1 MANNYQFIKS
11 ESGLSVSTLSL
22 TDCFSDNYLMYQL
35 IINKLDVSTT
45 DYLHIRFIDS
55 GGVISTN
62 NYSYGRLNML
72 SSSATGGQERQSSV
86 SYLRLGYVGTGSE
99 VAGGFVHNIANPYI
113 SNSNT
118 FMFGE
123 NSSNQTGNFL
133 YGGKMVGM
141 YDVASQITG
150 VQLFMAS
157 ATMNGIKAT
166 MFGIKWVH

>member
-1 MANNYQFIKS
+1 MAKNYRFIKS

-22 TDCFSDNYLMYQL
+22 TDCFSNNYSMYQL
-35 IINKLDVSTT
+35 IINKLDVSVT

-62 NYSYGRLNML
+62 NYNFGRLNML
-72 SSSATGGQERQSSV
+72 SNNATGGLDRSSST
-86 SYLRLGYVGTGSE
+86 SYIRLGYVGTGSDM
-99 VAGGFVHNIANPYI
+99 AGGWVTNIANPYI

-123 NSSNQTGNFL
+123 NSSNQTSGIL

-141 YDVASQITG
+141 YDIASQITG
-150 VQLFMAS
+150 VQLFMPT

-166 MFGIKWVH
+166 MFGIK

>member
-1 MANNYQFIKS
+1 MAKNYRFIKS

-22 TDCFSDNYLMYQL
+22 TDCFSNNYSMYQL
-35 IINKLDVSTT
+35 IINKLDVTAS
-45 DYLHIRFIDS
+45 DYFYFRFIDS

-62 NYSYGRLNML
+62 NYSFGRLNML
-72 SSSATGGQERQSSV
+72 SNNATGGQDRSSST
-86 SYLRLGYVGTGSE
+86 SYIRLGYVGTGSDM
-99 VAGGFVHNIANPYI
+99 AGGWVTNIANPYI

-123 NSSNQTGNFL
+123 NSSNQTSGLL

-150 VQLFMAS
+150 IQFFMGTAS
-157 ATMNGIKAT
+157 FNEIKVS
-166 MFGIKWVH
+166 MFGIK